1 MGYNTSVIV
10 LNDALHDIEND
21 PEFGKNLA
29 QAVLRSSLHQTG
41 HRMDLDI
48 RAGCHCN
55 AAAVI
60 ETHHADQTALI
71 AVGGNYGNCL
81 GTTWGYSHHEK
92 EQQLEVLRRIADQ
105 FGYSLRK
112 KPERKS

>member
-1 MGYNTSVIV
+1 MGWNTSVV
-10 LNDALHDIEND
+10 LYNDSLHMIRDD
-21 PEFGKNLA
+21 PEFGRRLHDA
-29 QAVLRSSLHQTG
+29 AVQA
-41 HRMDLDI
+41 I
-48 RAGCHCN
+48 RGEHVDFCTHSPRGGSASAGM
-55 AAAVI
+55 VI